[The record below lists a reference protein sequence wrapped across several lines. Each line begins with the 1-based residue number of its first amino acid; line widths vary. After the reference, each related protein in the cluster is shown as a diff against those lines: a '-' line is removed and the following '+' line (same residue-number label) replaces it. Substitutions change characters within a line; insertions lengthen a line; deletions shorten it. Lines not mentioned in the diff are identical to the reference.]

1 VKPAGVP
8 GGTCGGDEEPRR
20 GVRIQWR
27 RVSTE
32 APALSSTDLDR
43 IREISQRHGIR
54 RVRVFGSIARGEAG
68 PESDIDL
75 LIALGPGRGFRDL
88 MDFCEEVEAA
98 LRRRID
104 VVLEDGLSPYIR
116 ERVLKE
122 AVAL

>member
-1 VKPAGVP
+1 
-8 GGTCGGDEEPRR
+8 
-20 GVRIQWR
+20 
-27 RVSTE
+27 VSTE